1 MKSAI
6 QILLILIMIS
16 SLGAGYAAPNG
27 SDNGSSGGT
36 SGNGNDTD
44 VVISYPMDPSLLFS
58 YSLTVNAPETAQV
71 NDTVQIIVTAT
82 NTGLVD
88 WCPIGLN
95 MPLPPDTQFVSF
107 VVPDR
112 NLQNYNPS
120 TGIWDV
126 YRMRHIE
133 RGQQKTAILT
143 VKILDSAA
151 GKKLPVVASF
161 NHLVLEGYGVDVTD
175 QTFSRSASIYVK
187 PLGGGPGT
195 GGNTDGN
202 DPGNNSGN
210 NPNQDDNGN
219 GPDPVIVPGSDPLNR
234 NILQNLASSSDN
246 SLSKSLQSGGAGGG
260 NENPKAYEIDQ
271 VPPISKDDLPS
282 YLIAVLLIIGM
293 IVAGYYY
300 GMKKED

>member
-6 QILLILIMIS
+6 KILLILMIIS
-16 SLGAGYAAPNG
+16 SLGAVYAGPNG
-27 SDNGSSGGT
+27 SNNSTNG
-36 SGNGNDTD
+36 
-44 VVISYPMDPSLLFS
+44 IIYPMDPTLLFS
-58 YSLTVNAPETAQV
+58 GSLYVGVSQSTVKV

-88 WCPIGLN
+88 WCPVKIY
-95 MPLPPDTQFVSF
+95 MPVPPNTQFVSF

-151 GKKLPVVASF
+151 GKNLHVVTRF
-161 NHLVLEGYGVDVTD
+161 NQLVLEGYGVDVTD
-175 QTFSRSASIYVK
+175 QMNSRSASIQVK

-195 GGNTDGN
+195 GGIT
-202 DPGNNSGN
+202 PGNTQGTD
-210 NPNQDDNGN
+210 PNGDGRGN
-219 GPDPVIVPGSDPLNR
+219 GPDHITAPGDMVNS
-234 NILQNLASSSDN
+234 NILQNLTQSSDN
-246 SLSKSLQSGGAGGG
+246 NPSKSLQSGGGGG
-260 NENPKAYEIDQ
+260 GGDKKVYDVSLPS
-271 VPPISKDDLPS
+271 ISKDDLPS
-282 YLIAVLLIIGM
+282 YLIAVVLIIGM
-293 IVAGYYY
+293 IAAGYYY

>member
-1 MKSAI
+1 MKSVI
-6 QILLILIMIS
+6 QVLLILIMIS
-16 SLGAGYAAPNG
+16 SFGAVYAPNG

-36 SGNGNDTD
+36 NGNGNNTD
-44 VVISYPMDPSLLFS
+44 VVINYPIDPSLLFS

-112 NLQNYNPS
+112 NLQNYDPS

-175 QTFSRSASIYVK
+175 QTFARSTSINVK
-187 PLGGGPGT
+187 SLGGGPGN
-195 GGNTDGN
+195 GGNTSGDPPGN
-202 DPGNNSGN
+202 DSGT
-210 NPNQDDNGN
+210 NPKGDDNGN
-219 GPDPVIVPGSDPLNR
+219 GPDPITSPGNDLNTKH
-234 NILQNLASSSDN
+234 LANFTQSSDN
-246 SLSKSLQSGGAGGG
+246 SPIKSLQSGGAGGG
-260 NENPKAYEIDQ
+260 NGNPQKAFEINQ
-271 VPPISKDDLPS
+271 VTPISKDDMPS

>member
-6 QILLILIMIS
+6 QVLLILIMVS
-16 SLGAGYAAPNG
+16 SLGAAYAAPNG

-107 VVPDR
+107 IVPDR

-175 QTFSRSASIYVK
+175 QTFARSTSINVK
-187 PLGGGPGT
+187 SLGGGPGK
-195 GGNTDGN
+195 DGN
-202 DPGNNSGN
+202 KTGNETGNHTGTDPTG
-210 NPNQDDNGN
+210 DDNGK
-219 GPDPVIVPGSDPLNR
+219 GPDHITIPGDKLNS
-234 NILQNLASSSDN
+234 NILQNSTPSSDN
-246 SLSKSLQSGGAGGG
+246 SPTKSLQSGGAGGG

-282 YLIAVLLIIGM
+282 YLIAVILIIGM